1 MAVKETLALSHT
13 FYVSDTCPYDSGW
26 HMLFILFTI
35 LGVMLT
41 FCLGILSTLMF
52 GGDSM
57 KRYTTTYN
65 VLKEILA
72 KTDLEERN
80 EAFLDAC
87 VKYSKKEVD
96 EKEPEF
102 DRAYGFGSNEEVYSH
117 FIKME
122 HKRLEEG
129 GKAEEAGGIK
139 APEKETA
146 SEEKI
151 ANMV

>member
-1 MAVKETLALSHT
+1 MAVKETLALSHA
-13 FYVSDTCPYDSGW
+13 FYVSDTCPYDSAW
-26 HMLFILFTI
+26 HMLFILLTI
-35 LGVMLT
+35 TGVLLT
-41 FCLGILSTLMF
+41 FCLGILSTVIF
-52 GGDSM
+52 RGDSL

-72 KTDLEERN
+72 KADLEERN

-87 VKYSKKEVD
+87 GEYSKKEGI

-122 HKRLEEG
+122 HKRLEES
-129 GKAEEAGGIK
+129 GKAEEAGEIK
-139 APEKETA
+139 APEEETA